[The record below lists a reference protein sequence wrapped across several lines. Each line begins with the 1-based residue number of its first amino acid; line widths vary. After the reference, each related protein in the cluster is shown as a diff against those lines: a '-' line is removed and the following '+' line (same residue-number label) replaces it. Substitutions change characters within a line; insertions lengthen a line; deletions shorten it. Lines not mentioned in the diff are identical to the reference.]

1 MKYDL
6 NVFDVYFAQQMIKR
20 GNQVTYIKCNRNEPR
35 RVIVFFDRN
44 EKSLKDYQEIM
55 DSLK

>member
-20 GNQVTYIKCNRNEPR
+20 GNQVTYIKCNPNEPR
-35 RVIVFFDRN
+35 IVIVCFDRN

>member
-20 GNQVTYIKCNRNEPR
+20 GNQITYIKCNRNELR
-35 RVIVFFDRN
+35 RVIVCFDRN